1 MIEHNDDGVVL
12 PPLGGH
18 LAPLMIVPKLRWSD
32 RLRGALALYLPVLI
46 MAGLAVLTWW
56 LMKSTPGASVAVQPR
71 PVRHEADYE
80 MRGFSIWRHSG
91 AETATATHGLIEG
104 QRLQHYADTETI
116 EIEGLRLRWVD
127 AQGLRTRVAS
137 GLAISRDDGREVQLF
152 GEAHVVRE
160 SVATASGQPPSF
172 EFTGSNMRIDARRE
186 RIQADSPVTLHT
198 GRSTFKAQGV
208 NYDHALG
215 LLEMR
220 GGVQGEV
227 RP

>member
-1 MIEHNDDGVVL
+1 
-12 PPLGGH
+12 
-18 LAPLMIVPKLRWSD
+18 
-32 RLRGALALYLPVLI
+32 LALYLPVLI
-46 MAGLAVLTWW
+46 MAALAALTWW
-56 LMKSTPGASVAVQPR
+56 LMKSTPGASVAAQPR

-80 MRGFSIWRHSG
+80 MRGFSIWSHSG
-91 AETATATHGLIEG
+91 AEAAAVAHTTATHGLING

-127 AQGLRTRVAS
+127 AQGQRTRVAS
-137 GLAISRDDGREVQLF
+137 AREVSREDGREVQLF

-160 SVATASGQPPSF
+160 SVSAASGLGLPPSL
-172 EFTGSNMRIDARRE
+172 EFTGSNMRIDASRE

-198 GRSTFKAQGV
+198 GRSTFKAEGM
-208 NYDHALG
+208 NYDHTLG